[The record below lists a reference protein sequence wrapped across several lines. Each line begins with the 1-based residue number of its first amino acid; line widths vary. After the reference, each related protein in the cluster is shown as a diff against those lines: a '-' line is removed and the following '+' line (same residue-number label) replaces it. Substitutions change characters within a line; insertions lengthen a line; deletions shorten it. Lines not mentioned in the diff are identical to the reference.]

1 MSSKG
6 SPVDEY
12 RGKLDAS
19 GLRVAVV
26 VSRFNAEVTDRLLD
40 GARAA
45 LDEYGAPADS
55 VVVFR
60 VPGAWEL
67 PQTAARVVATGR
79 FDAVVTLGC
88 VIRGETP
95 HFDYVCQHAS
105 LGLGQVAARSEIP
118 VVFGVLTTD
127 DLDQA
132 LARAREGADNKG
144 FEAATTAV
152 EMVGVFRAVAGR

>member
-1 MSSKG
+1 MSSTG
-6 SPVDEY
+6 SPVDAY
-12 RGKLDAS
+12 RG
-19 GLRVAVV
+19 GLSAAGIRVAVV
-26 VSRFNAEVTDRLLD
+26 AARFNQDITDRLLE
-40 GARAA
+40 GARGA
-45 LDEYGAPADS
+45 LKEYMVADS
-55 VVVFR
+55 DVEVFR

-95 HFDYVCQHAS
+95 HFDYVCSHAS
-105 LGLGQVAARSEIP
+105 IGLGRVATESRIP

-127 DLDQA
+127 DMQQA
-132 LARAREGADNKG
+132 LARAQEGADNKG

-152 EMVGVFRAVAGR
+152 EMVTVFRQVDAG

>member
-6 SPVDEY
+6 SPVEAY
-12 RGKLDAS
+12 RARLDAR
-19 GLRVAVV
+19 GMRVAVA
-26 VSRFNAEVTDRLLD
+26 VSRFNHEVTERLLA
-40 GARAA
+40 GARSA
-45 LDEYGAPADS
+45 LDEYGADASD
-55 VVVFR
+55 VEVFE

-67 PQTAARVVATGR
+67 PQAAARLVDTGR

-95 HFDYVCQHAS
+95 HFDYVCSHAS
-105 LGLGQVAARSEIP
+105 LGLGRVATESDIP

-127 DLDQA
+127 DVGQA
-132 LARAREGADNKG
+132 MARARDGADNKG

-152 EMVGVFRAVAGR
+152 EMVGVFRRMAAG